1 MSSRLCL
8 LVLGIAAVT
17 VACSGQGSQPVSPSA
32 AAGLADHSAAAVPLG
47 SMAIEAGPAHKLGIF
62 DNCDPATFNAAVG
75 PGTCIGSGTRPFGS
89 FIEEL
94 TRFKTVAEWHFTPAL
109 TTVKV
114 GETFTAF
121 NRGGEIHT
129 FTEVEDFG
137 GGINPTLNA
146 LSGQTTV
153 APECNQL
160 PGAAFIPPGGS
171 TTDKADDPGVE
182 KYQCCIHPWM
192 RAQVRITLH

>member
-32 AAGLADHSAAAVPLG
+32 AGLATNSSAAVPLG
-47 SMAIEAGPAHKLGIF
+47 PMAIEVGAGHKIGMY

-75 PGTCIGSGTRPFGS
+75 PGTCIGPGTRPFAS
-89 FIEEL
+89 FIEQL
-94 TRFKTVAEWHFTPAL
+94 TRFQTIGEWRFSPTPI
-109 TTVKV
+109 TVKV
-114 GETFTAF
+114 NDTFTAF
-121 NRGGEIHT
+121 NLGGETHT

-137 GGINPTLNA
+137 GGINDTLNS
-146 LSGQTTV
+146 LVGLTTK
-153 APECNQL
+153 APECLGL
-160 PGAAFIPPGGS
+160 PGAAFIPPGG
-171 TTDKADDPGVE
+171 TATDKADDPGVE